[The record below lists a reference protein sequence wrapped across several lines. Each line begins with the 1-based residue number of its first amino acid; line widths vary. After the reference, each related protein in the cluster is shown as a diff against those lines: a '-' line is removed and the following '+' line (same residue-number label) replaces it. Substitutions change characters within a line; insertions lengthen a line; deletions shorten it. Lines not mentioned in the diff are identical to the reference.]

1 MARTVTGIWL
11 SNPVTVVTT
20 CAAPPAG
27 SSGKIQVASSKARS
41 AGLSQQWQHRS
52 GATTGTRRKSGG
64 QASLAVLR
72 YQLAGAEMIMK
83 HIYVRNAALSLAALA
98 GAATF
103 AAPVAK
109 AAEPAAWKDHDLVL
123 DYFGFTT
130 RYSCDGLRD
139 RVRTVLLQLGARPDL
154 SISTSGCLHPGGGV
168 ELFPSVH
175 VHFASLQPTV
185 APASGAQ
192 VVAGP
197 ASGAQAAVA
206 PVSGAPRAA
215 GPADT
220 GAQLG
225 AGPAA
230 MGAQL
235 GAGPA
240 AMGAQLGAGPA
251 AMGAQ
256 LAAVPAATGAQLA
269 AVLDPAVHGTAASAP
284 GAGAWKSVN
293 LGGFNGLDGG
303 ECELA
308 DAVVRNVLPLFAV
321 RNVNWHNTCVP
332 HSASMSLSLRLDV
345 FAPAPPAPAN

>member
-1 MARTVTGIWL
+1 
-11 SNPVTVVTT
+11 
-20 CAAPPAG
+20 
-27 SSGKIQVASSKARS
+27 
-41 AGLSQQWQHRS
+41 
-52 GATTGTRRKSGG
+52 
-64 QASLAVLR
+64 
-72 YQLAGAEMIMK
+72 MK
-83 HIYVRNAALSLAALA
+83 HIYVRNAALLLAALA

-168 ELFPSVH
+168 ELFPSVQ
-175 VHFASLQPTV
+175 VHFASLQPTI
-185 APASGAQ
+185 APASGAP

-215 GPADT
+215 GPAAT
-220 GAQLG
+220 GAQIAAGPAATGAQIATGPADMGAQLAAG
-225 AGPAA
+225 PVAMGTQLAAGPAA
-230 MGAQL
+230 MGTQL
-235 GAGPA
+235 AAGPA
-240 AMGAQLGAGPA
+240 AMGV
-251 AMGAQ
+251 Q
-256 LAAVPAATGAQLA
+256 LAAAP
-269 AVLDPAVHGTAASAP
+269 DPAVQGTAASAP
-284 GAGAWKSVN
+284 GVGAWKSVN

>member
-1 MARTVTGIWL
+1 
-11 SNPVTVVTT
+11 
-20 CAAPPAG
+20 
-27 SSGKIQVASSKARS
+27 
-41 AGLSQQWQHRS
+41 
-52 GATTGTRRKSGG
+52 
-64 QASLAVLR
+64 
-72 YQLAGAEMIMK
+72 MK
-83 HIYVRNAALSLAALA
+83 HIYVRNAALLLAALA

-103 AAPVAK
+103 AAPVAQ

-230 MGAQL
+230 
-235 GAGPA
+235 
-240 AMGAQLGAGPA
+240 
-251 AMGAQ
+251 
-256 LAAVPAATGAQLA
+256 TGAQLA

-345 FAPAPPAPAN
+345 FAPVPPAPAN